1 MPTEAIL
8 ALVEREVSRIG
19 RKVIFIDGFP
29 RNLDQISLSLYFRAL
44 IGYRDDPDFFVF
56 IDVPEA
62 VIDERL
68 KFRVI
73 CPLCQTPRNTKL
85 LRTKEVGYDA
95 SKKEFYLIC
104 DNPTCQGFGTARM
117 VSKQG
122 DELGIE
128 AIRERIEV
136 DRMVMK
142 TLLELEG
149 VDKIFLRNSVPADKA
164 GEYVDDYEIT
174 PAYLYEWDEKQ
185 KKVLVREEPWTI
197 KDDSGKDSYSL
208 LPQPVALALIKQLAN
223 NLLTIY

>member
-1 MPTEAIL
+1 
-8 ALVEREVSRIG
+8 
-19 RKVIFIDGFP
+19 
-29 RNLDQISLSLYFRAL
+29 
-44 IGYRDDPDFFVF
+44 
-56 IDVPEA
+56 
-62 VIDERL
+62 
-68 KFRVI
+68 
-73 CPLCQTPRNTKL
+73 
-85 LRTKEVGYDA
+85 
-95 SKKEFYLIC
+95 
-104 DNPTCQGFGTARM
+104 M

>member
-1 MPTEAIL
+1 LPTEAIL